1 MIVNI
6 HDYVDRYISDY
17 VFYHWQHFSEDA
29 PAAAYLFQGKYQ
41 EALDDLGAAALGS
54 EAQANM
60 FNGGDKESAAASLH
74 VADVISDGAILEQT
88 LDEIAASLNS
98 AIDHQVASAD
108 LMNIYKQ
115 SLTFANMFEN
125 GGNVQYATVR
135 QFLSLLTSA
144 LDLAGGY
151 NASFLDELRRFGKAA
166 TGKKFN
172 FNPGNA
178 KLVSQEQL
186 AILSKIQDTLANA
199 RYKFLQSGK
208 ELSAASFRGTIVYI
222 FRVVLAQALAQSMLS
237 TTVQYADSQI
247 DDIMASLGFKVEQ
260 GKTSKPASSASKT
273 SIINT
278 KGLQLEV
285 VRNGQTAIIEIGTDL
300 QVQSVDVNKSRDVS
314 IIARSTIGN
323 MYAAGSP
330 IRYYAAN
337 LIAHRDTFEEEYN
350 VMRAATAASFV
361 RNSMFGANKAKV
373 SQFLLV
379 NGHVYPILTI
389 VKNICNEYMRNSGNM
404 ASFGVV
410 IQELDRGSNKWL
422 TDGDNS
428 GPSIQLALIRSQLV
442 NNIINKLVINLQY
455 NNNILNNY
463 INKI

>member
-1 MIVNI
+1 MVVNI
-6 HDYVDRYISDY
+6 HDYVDRYINDY
-17 VFYHWQHFSEDA
+17 IFYHWQHFAEDA
-29 PAAAYLFQGKYQ
+29 PAGGYLFQGKYQ
-41 EALDDLGAAALGS
+41 EALDGLGAAALSS

-74 VADVISDGAILEQT
+74 IADEISDGALLEQT
-88 LDEIAASLNS
+88 LNDIAASINS
-98 AIDHQVASAD
+98 AIDHQAASAD
-108 LMNIYKQ
+108 LMNIYKET
-115 SLTFANMFEN
+115 LNFAGMFQN

-178 KLVSQEQL
+178 RLVSQEQL
-186 AILSKIQDTLANA
+186 AVLNKIRNTLANA

-222 FRVVLAQALAQSMLS
+222 FRVILADALAKSMLS
-237 TTVQYADSQI
+237 NTVQYADSQV
-247 DDIMASLGFKVEQ
+247 DDILVSLGFKPNQ
-260 GKTSKPASSASKT
+260 GKTARPSNSASKT

-285 VRNGQTAIIEIGTDL
+285 VKNGQTAIIEIGTNM
-300 QVQSVDVNKSRDVS
+300 QVQTVDVNKSRDVS
-314 IIARSTIGN
+314 IIARSTIGE

-337 LIAHRDTFEEEYN
+337 LIAHRDKFAEEYN
-350 VMRAATAASFV
+350 LMRAATAASFV
-361 RNSMFGANKAKV
+361 RNSVLGANKERV
-373 SQFLLV
+373 SQFLMV
-379 NGHVYPILTI
+379 NGHVYPVLTI
-389 VKNICNEYMRNSGNM
+389 IKNICDEYMRNSGNI
-404 ASFGVV
+404 ASFGIT
-410 IQELDRGSNKWL
+410 IQELDRGSNKWQVDED
-422 TDGDNS
+422 TT
-428 GPSIQLALIRSQLV
+428 GPSVRLALMRSQLA
-442 NNIINKLVINLQY
+442 NNVINKLVINLQY
-455 NNNILNNY
+455 NNNILSNY
-463 INKI
+463 INKT